1 VDVAGEAFCARAAGV
16 AATSQMNDETT
27 IPIIVFMRPSQSSI
41 IVQRLK
47 TVKAIRGA
55 RSSR

>member
-1 VDVAGEAFCARAAGV
+1 
-16 AATSQMNDETT
+16 MNDESA
-27 IPIIVFMRPSQSSI
+27 IPIIVFMRPSQNSI

-47 TVKAIRGA
+47 AVKVIRGA